1 MADNVGYTPGSG
13 ALVAADDIAGVL
25 HQRVKIGVG
34 ADGTAVDVS
43 SVNPMPITAPTA
55 LPISTPSA
63 IDVNVGN
70 FPASQAVTGPLT
82 DAQLRATAV
91 PVSAASLPLPSGAA
105 TSALQP
111 DIRTTHPLYGDRGS
125 VVRQAPADI
134 WSVGFADSG
143 SSLLATELTQRR
155 AGTGVTVS
163 QSSSNLVIAAGTT
176 ANAEYLARSTTSF
189 RGAFIGRHK
198 TILSQRIA
206 NNNFAVMMADLIGE
220 GLSCTINSTT
230 SISVTKTAH
239 GFTANNVGQFMMVGA
254 INGANGVP
262 GRYAIASIPDANTI
276 TFTVSGWPASGSCTV
291 DLFGWNYIWTQYS
304 GTTATNASVDAQRRG
319 WNSGLTTA
327 TINTTASPGHV
338 MNTYADG
345 RNVYWSDTLVAS
357 ATTPTITTR
366 ASRIE
371 SLPDDD
377 VELYVYFWSYNG
389 TTNPATS
396 TTWTIG
402 FVAVED
408 NANVP
413 TYIAGARP
421 TGSAAPLAV
430 AQQGTVTVTGTV
442 TANIGTGALAAGTN
456 AIGDVGIQYRA
467 SSTGA
472 ATLTNIL
479 CPATPAAQQ
488 IRSGAGR
495 LLSIVVTNNAASA
508 RWLKIFNLLSASVTP
523 GTTAALA
530 ELGIGAGQ
538 TIEWSLEG
546 GAAFSTGI
554 TIMVTG
560 GVGLSNNTAVTLGD
574 VTGMTFHA

>member
-1 MADNVGYTPGSG
+1 MPDNVGYTPGSG
-13 ALVAADDIAGVL
+13 ATVAADDIAGVL
-25 HQRVKIGVG
+25 HQRVKIGIG

-43 SVNPMPITAPTA
+43 SANPMPIT
-55 LPISTPSA
+55 TPSA
-63 IDVNVGN
+63 IDVTVGN

-91 PVSAASLPLPSGAA
+91 PVSATALPLPTGAA
-105 TSALQP
+105 TAALQP
-111 DIRTTHPLYGDRGS
+111 DVRTTHPLYGDRGS

-143 SSLLATELTQRR
+143 SSLLASEFTQRR
-155 AGTGVTVS
+155 AGTGVSVS

-189 RGAFIGRHK
+189 RGAFIQRHK

-220 GLSCTINSTT
+220 GLSCTINSAT
-230 SISVTKTAH
+230 SISVTRTAH

-276 TFTVSGWPASGSCTV
+276 NFTVAGWPASGSCTV
-291 DLFGWNYIWTQYS
+291 DLFGWNYVWTQYS
-304 GTTATNASVDAQRRG
+304 GTTATNANIDAQRRG
-319 WNSGLTTA
+319 WNSGNTIA
-327 TINTTASPGHV
+327 TINTTVSPGHV

-345 RNVYWSDTLVAS
+345 RNIYWSDTLVAS
-357 ATTPTITTR
+357 ATTPNIVTR
-366 ASRIE
+366 GSRFE

-377 VELYVYFWSYNG
+377 VVLYVYLWSYNG
-389 TTNPATS
+389 TTNPAS
-396 TTWTIG
+396 GTTWTIG
-402 FVAVED
+402 FVSVED

-413 TYIAGARP
+413 TYIAGMRP
-421 TGSAAPLAV
+421 TGNAAPLPV
-430 AQQGTVTVTGTV
+430 VQQGTATVTGTV
-442 TANIGTGALAAGTN
+442 TVNALPAGTN

-467 SSTGA
+467 NATGA

-495 LLSIVVTNNAASA
+495 LLSIVMTNNAASA

-523 GTTAALA
+523 GTTSALA

-538 TIEWSLEG
+538 TVEWSLEG

-560 GVGLSNNTAVTLGD
+560 GVGLTNNTGVTLGD

>member
-1 MADNVGYTPGSG
+1 MPDNVGYTPGVG
-13 ALVAADDIAGVL
+13 ATVAADDIGGVL

-34 ADGTAVDVS
+34 SDGTAVDVS
-43 SVNPMPITAPTA
+43 SANPMPITAPSA
-55 LPISTPSA
+55 LPISTPTA

-91 PVSAASLPLPSGAA
+91 PVSASALPLPSGAA

-111 DIRTTHPLYGDRGS
+111 DVRTTHPLYGDRGS

-143 SSLLATELTQRR
+143 SSLLATEFTQRR

-189 RGAFIGRHK
+189 RGAFIQRHK

-206 NNNFAVMMADLIGE
+206 NNNFAVMMADRIGE
-220 GLSCTINSTT
+220 GLSCTINSAT
-230 SISVTKTAH
+230 SITVTKTAH

-262 GRYAIASIPDANTI
+262 GRYAIASVPTADTI
-276 TFTVSGWPASGSCTV
+276 NFTVAGWPASGSCTV

-304 GTTATNASVDAQRRG
+304 GTTATQASIDAQRRG

-345 RNVYWSDTLVAS
+345 RNVAWSDALVAS
-357 ATTPTITTR
+357 ATAPTVTTR
-366 ASRIE
+366 GSRIE
-371 SLPDDD
+371 SIPDDD
-377 VELYVYFWSYNG
+377 VELYVYLWSYNG
-389 TTNPATS
+389 TTNPAST

-402 FVAVED
+402 FVSVED

-421 TGSAAPLAV
+421 TGSAAPLPVSQIGTA
-430 AQQGTVTVTGTV
+430 TVTVSGAITV
-442 TANIGTGALAAGTN
+442 NSLVAGSN
-456 AIGDVGIQYRA
+456 AIGDVGVQYRA
-467 SSTGA
+467 NATGA
-472 ATLTNIL
+472 GTPTIINS
-479 CPATPAAQQ
+479 PATPAVQT
-488 IRSGAGR
+488 IKGTAGR
-495 LLSIVVTNNAASA
+495 LLGVVLNNTNATARFFKVFNATAPT
-508 RWLKIFNLLSASVTP
+508 L
-523 GTTAALA
+523 GTTAAVLDIP
-530 ELGIGAGQ
+530 LPQNQPVVI
-538 TIEWSLEG
+538 TFEG
-546 GAAFSTGI
+546 GIAFGTAI
-554 TIMVTG
+554 TCAVTG
-560 GVGLSNNTAVTLGD
+560 GRGATNNSAITLDD
-574 VTGMTFHA
+574 VTGFTLHA

>member
-1 MADNVGYTPGSG
+1 MPDNVGYTPGVG
-13 ALVAADDIAGVL
+13 ATVAADDIGGVL

-34 ADGTAVDVS
+34 SDGTAVDVS
-43 SVNPMPITAPTA
+43 SANPMPITAPSA
-55 LPISTPSA
+55 LPISTPTA

-91 PVSAASLPLPSGAA
+91 PVSASALPLPSGAA

-143 SSLLATELTQRR
+143 SSLLATEFTQRR

-206 NNNFAVMMADLIGE
+206 NNNFAVMMADLVGE
-220 GLSCTINSTT
+220 GLSCTINSAT
-230 SISVTKTAH
+230 SITVTKTAH

-262 GRYAIASIPDANTI
+262 GRYAIASVPTADTI
-276 TFTVSGWPASGSCTV
+276 NFTVAGWPASGSCTV

-345 RNVYWSDTLVAS
+345 RNVAWSDTLVAS
-357 ATTPTITTR
+357 ATTPTVTTR

-377 VELYVYFWSYNG
+377 VELYVYIWAYNG

-402 FVAVED
+402 FVSVED

-421 TGSAAPLAV
+421 TGSAAPLPISGTVAV
-430 AQQGTVTVTGTV
+430 SGTVTTSFTQP
-442 TANIGTGALAAGTN
+442 ALVAGTA

-467 SSTGA
+467 NATGA
-472 ATLTNIL
+472 ATLTNINS
-479 CPATPAAQQ
+479 PATPAAQQ

-495 LLSIVVTNNAASA
+495 LLSVVMTNTAASA

-530 ELGIGAGQ
+530 EIGIGAGQ

-546 GAAFSTGI
+546 GAGFSTGI

-560 GVGLSNNTAVTLGD
+560 GQGLTNNAAITAGD
-574 VTGMTFHA
+574 VTGITLHA